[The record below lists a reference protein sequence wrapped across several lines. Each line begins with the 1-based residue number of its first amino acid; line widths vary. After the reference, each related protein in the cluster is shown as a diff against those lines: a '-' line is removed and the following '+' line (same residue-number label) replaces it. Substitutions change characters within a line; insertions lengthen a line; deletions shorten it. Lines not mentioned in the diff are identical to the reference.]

1 MLVDHGTARIWHPW
15 RHLRRHHPHIHVT
28 THQPLPAELRAAW
41 TIDGIW
47 LRPGLTQAER
57 RCALTHE
64 IIHLERGAPP
74 RHPVLAMMEER
85 TVEQIAAR
93 RLITLH
99 ALTEALMW
107 VDLADRPALAEELW
121 VDEFTLRIRL
131 SGLTLRER
139 TAVNHTLIERRPW
152 NMDT

>member
-1 MLVDHGTARIWHPW
+1 
-15 RHLRRHHPHIHVT
+15 
-28 THQPLPAELRAAW
+28 
-41 TIDGIW
+41 
-47 LRPGLTQAER
+47 
-57 RCALTHE
+57 
-64 IIHLERGAPP
+64 
-74 RHPVLAMMEER
+74 MMEER